1 MSNDNV
7 TYSGGAMLAITV
19 TWYVCLGNDHELA
32 MIFYKRT
39 EQIKQQPIY
48 DAFESCFHIVP
59 NSVLLNYYLT
69 TYIVYIKMYLSKKK
83 GIYKYLFAK
92 LE

>member
-1 MSNDNV
+1 
-7 TYSGGAMLAITV
+7 
-19 TWYVCLGNDHELA
+19 

-59 NSVLLNYYLT
+59 KSVLLNYYLT

-83 GIYKYLFAK
+83 AYINICL
-92 LE
+92 LN